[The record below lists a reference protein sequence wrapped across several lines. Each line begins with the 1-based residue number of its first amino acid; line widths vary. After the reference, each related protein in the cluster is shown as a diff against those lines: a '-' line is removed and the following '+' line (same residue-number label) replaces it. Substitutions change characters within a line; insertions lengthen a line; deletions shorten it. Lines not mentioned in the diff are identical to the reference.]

1 MNIGI
6 IGLGLIGGSMA
17 RAIRRGTEHTVW
29 GLDIREDT
37 MEKALLCGA
46 VEERLTDARLS
57 ECDLVLLALTPTA
70 LAEVAPRIA
79 PLVKPGAVVVDL
91 CGVKREPVA
100 LLAPLARANGFLYI
114 GGHPMAGREHG
125 GFDHSSAD
133 LFDNASMIL
142 TPDET
147 TDIRTL
153 AMLKELFLAAG
164 FRELKFSTPDEH
176 DRTIAYTSQLAHVV
190 SNAYVKSPTALIHS
204 GFSAGSFKDLTR
216 VAFLDENMWTSLFL
230 ANRDHL
236 IEELS
241 ILMKNLGEYADA
253 LEANDADRLRALLR
267 EGRLQKL
274 ASQEPER
281 SLSK

>member
-46 VEERLTDARLS
+46 VEERLSDARLG
-57 ECDLVLLALTPTA
+57 ECDLVLLALTPIA

-79 PLVKPGAVVVDL
+79 PLVKKGAVVIDL

-176 DRTIAYTSQLAHVV
+176 DRTIAYTSQLAHIV

-253 LEANDADRLRALLR
+253 LEANDAERLRALLR

-281 SLSK
+281 SLSE

>member
-17 RAIRRGTEHTVW
+17 RALRRGTEHTVW

-46 VEERLTDARLS
+46 VEERLCDARLG

-70 LAEVAPRIA
+70 LAQVAPRMA
-79 PLVKPGAVVVDL
+79 PLVRPGAVVVDL

-100 LLAPLARANGFLYI
+100 LLAPLAREHGFLYI

-153 AMLKELFLAAG
+153 AMLKELFLAVG

-241 ILMKNLGEYADA
+241 ILMKNLGEYAEA
-253 LEANDADRLRALLR
+253 LQANDAERLRTLLR
-267 EGRLQKL
+267 DGRLQKL